1 MAIANTTRRVPEPK
15 PLIDALQAMLGDRC
29 SVNPGILDRHGHDE
43 SYHETHQAGR
53 GGVPGKSPRRS
64 PPSCAWRASMARR

>member
-43 SYHETHQAGR
+43 SYHETHKPDVVEIG
-53 GGVPGKSPRRS
+53 
-64 PPSCAWRASMARR
+64 RASCRERV